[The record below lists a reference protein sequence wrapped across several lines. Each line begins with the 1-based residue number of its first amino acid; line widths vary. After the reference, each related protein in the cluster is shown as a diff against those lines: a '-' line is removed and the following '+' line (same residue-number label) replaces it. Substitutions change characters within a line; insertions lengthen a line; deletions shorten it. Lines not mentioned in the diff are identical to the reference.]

1 MYMVKAQMQDHGTNY
16 GQVQWAVSEHV
27 PLMIKPGGM
36 SLYSTVGKG
45 GIVID
50 LSWLSSVSYNTE
62 RQEATPERSS
72 IEQNS
77 SRRACYKKLRLTSI
91 QSYNAKF
98 LPQLANIWHELAST
112 CSDALESLFS
122 I

>member
-62 RQEATPERSS
+62 RQEATLKGAVSS
-72 IEQNS
+72 KTVAVELAIRNCVLLAFNRTMQS
-77 SRRACYKKLRLTSI
+77 FYLSLLIFGMSLRL
-91 QSYNAKF
+91 
-98 LPQLANIWHELAST
+98 LVRMH
-112 CSDALESLFS
+112 
-122 I
+122 

>member
-1 MYMVKAQMQDHGTNY
+1 MVKAQMQDHGTNY

-50 LSWLSSVSYNTE
+50 LSWLSSVSYRETGSN
-62 RQEATPERSS
+62 PERSS